1 MTRSLLK
8 AAALAL
14 ALLPSAALAGGP
26 GSAPEPEGL
35 WTGPLASYT
44 PSTLKGA
51 EVVETAAVA
60 DLAEKGAV
68 LLDVGPADRRPDTL
82 PKTAI
87 WLPQH
92 RAIPGSVWM
101 PGAGEGVL
109 RPEQEKALKDR
120 ALALAGGDLAKPVV
134 TYCKPDCWGSWN
146 LGKRLV
152 GWGFTNVRWYPAG
165 VNGWQE
171 SDRPTVPVRIDAE
184 WRAATAPAAER

>member
-1 MTRSLLK
+1 MSRRLLR

-14 ALLPSAALAGGP
+14 ALAPSAAFAGGP
-26 GSAPEPEGL
+26 GSAPEPDGL
-35 WTGPLASYT
+35 HTGPLGSYT

-51 EVVETAAVA
+51 KVVEVTDVA
-60 DLAEKGAV
+60 DLADKGAV
-68 LLDVGPADRRPDTL
+68 LLDVGPADVRPSTL
-82 PKTAI
+82 PTTAI

-92 RAIPGSVWM
+92 RAIPGSVWL

-109 RPEQEKALKDR
+109 PPEQEKALKAR
-120 ALALAGGDLAKPVV
+120 ATALAGGDLSKPVV

-152 GWGFTNVRWYPAG
+152 GWGFTNVNWFPAG

-171 SDRPTVPVRIDAE
+171 SDRPTAAVRIDPD
-184 WRAATAPAAER
+184 WRAATAPAPER